1 MLMFKLFTVFVL
13 LLAAPVFVLASSHG
27 SGGEGSGG
35 SGGDDVVITNP
46 LQGINSIPDVIDRI
60 INFLAVLAAP
70 IAVLMLVYAAYL
82 FVLAGTSPD
91 NVKKA
96 KSIILYVVVGLVVL
110 GLSKAIVY
118 VTCSVIGVD
127 CSPPAGG

>member
-1 MLMFKLFTVFVL
+1 MVVF
-13 LLAAPVFVLASSHG
+13 AAH
-27 SGGEGSGG
+27 
-35 SGGDDVVITNP
+35 GGDDAAGGDDAVITNP
-46 LQGINSIPDVIDRI
+46 LPFNTIPEVLNRI
-60 INFLAVLAAP
+60 IDFLALLAAP

-127 CSPPAGG
+127 CSPGG

>member
-1 MLMFKLFTVFVL
+1 MLKLFFNL
-13 LLAAPVFVLASSHG
+13 FLSLAPLFALAED
-27 SGGEGSGG
+27 SGLTGGG
-35 SGGDDVVITNP
+35 SDTGRTGDDVVTITNP
-46 LQGINSIPDVIDRI
+46 LPYDNIPAVLDRI
-60 INFLAVLAAP
+60 IDFLAILAAP

-127 CSPPAGG
+127 CSPGG

>member
-1 MLMFKLFTVFVL
+1 MRGLLYKLFL
-13 LLAAPVFVLASSHG
+13 LLTPVFVSAE
-27 SGGEGSGG
+27 SGGPVDGG
-35 SGGDDVVITNP
+35 SDGSFGGDVTITNP

-127 CSPPAGG
+127 YSPGGC